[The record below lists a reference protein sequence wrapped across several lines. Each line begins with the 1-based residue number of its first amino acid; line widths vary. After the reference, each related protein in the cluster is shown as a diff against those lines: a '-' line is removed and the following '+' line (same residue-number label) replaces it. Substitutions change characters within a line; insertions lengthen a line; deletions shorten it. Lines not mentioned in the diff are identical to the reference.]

1 VHEER
6 DVKVYE
12 EFTSTSLI
20 ACYAISSLT
29 CQALLLVFSFVHTRM
44 IGQRVARPIKKIPQE
59 LVSMIVS
66 AEAELADASGAI

>member
-1 VHEER
+1 
-6 DVKVYE
+6 
-12 EFTSTSLI
+12 
-20 ACYAISSLT
+20 
-29 CQALLLVFSFVHTRM
+29 M